1 MAEHTDIHNESD
13 GDAAGVSPNGDASG
27 SDLPES
33 PTASAEP
40 ATGPL
45 DDTLEI
51 PENQEKPL
59 APPAAELTLNER
71 IERRLHDTAAL
82 LSEKELLQ
90 MVYVMK
96 KASKAYY
103 LSWKEDS
110 NRLFSL
116 QVDLKRRQKRYA
128 TKG

>member
-13 GDAAGVSPNGDASG
+13 GDAASVSSNGGASG
-27 SDLPES
+27 SDLPVP
-33 PTASAEP
+33 PTTSAKP

-59 APPAAELTLNER
+59 APPAVELTLDGR
-71 IERRLHDTAAL
+71 IERRLKDTAEL

-103 LSWKEDS
+103 LSWRDDS

-116 QVDLKRRQKRYA
+116 QVDLKRRQKQYA

>member
-13 GDAAGVSPNGDASG
+13 SDAVGVSPNVDASG
-27 SDLPES
+27 SDMPEA
-33 PTASAEP
+33 PTASAKP

-71 IERRLHDTAAL
+71 IERRLRDTAEL

-90 MVYVMK
+90 LVYVMK

-103 LSWKEDS
+103 LCWKEDS

-116 QVDLKRRQKRYA
+116 QVDLKRRQKQYA